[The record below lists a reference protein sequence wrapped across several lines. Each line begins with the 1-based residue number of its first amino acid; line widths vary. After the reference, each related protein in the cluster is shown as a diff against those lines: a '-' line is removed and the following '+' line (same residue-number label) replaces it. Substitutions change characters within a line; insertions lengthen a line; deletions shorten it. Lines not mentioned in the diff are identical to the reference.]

1 MALSERDSIIELF
14 RILFEDSLPIKD
26 DPFQATVIR
35 YIGNKIVGY
44 ATGTFVQV
52 MEKLNVKKQSDDYF
66 KLACYKD
73 VPNDYISDTHFGCKC
88 RKIGGLKISEGI
100 FCNFLLNHEIKR
112 YLDNVSFGKKHCSF
126 RTIVRCYLFFQD
138 ATQISKNGDKFN
150 EWSAD
155 FFSKSPWQEVTD
167 LTKFNEINGIYALV
181 LDGYDKCYIGQAQNI
196 KKRILQHW
204 RTDRIGTYGID
215 LFRAKDTTRI
225 YVFQVSKEETNQ
237 NEYDYVQKIPQ
248 EYRLNVLHGG
258 NFDFHIKNGTM
269 PVFQKEYSA
278 LDHIKD
284 VRTRAM
290 NYTAFFVKNDIE
302 LN

>member
-1 MALSERDSIIELF
+1 MPLSERDSIIELF

-52 MEKLNVKKQSDDYF
+52 MEELNVKKQSDDYF

-100 FCNFLLNHEIKR
+100 YCNSVLNHDVKR
-112 YLDNVSFGKKHCSF
+112 YLDNISFEKKHSSF
-126 RTIVRCYLFFQD
+126 RSIVRRYLCFRD
-138 ATQISKNGDKFN
+138 AIQISKNDDKFN
-150 EWSAD
+150 EWSAE

-167 LTKFNEINGIYALV
+167 LNKYNEINGIYALI
-181 LDGYDKCYIGQAQNI
+181 LDEYDKCYIGQSKDI

-204 RTDRIGTYGID
+204 RTDRLGTYGID
-215 LFRAKDTTRI
+215 IFRAKDTTRI
-225 YVFQVSKEETNQ
+225 YAFQVSKEETNQ
-237 NEYDYVQKIPQ
+237 NEYDYVQEIPP
-248 EYRLNVLHGG
+248 EYRLNVLQGG

-269 PVFQKEYSA
+269 PSFQKEHSA
-278 LDHIKD
+278 LDYIKE
-284 VRTRAM
+284 VRARAM
-290 NYTAFFVKNDIE
+290 DYTTFFVKNDIE
-302 LN
+302 IN